1 MGYFFQKVVNMGRKK
16 DNIDDKK
23 LRGTVRKDRKQVAE
37 ADPGKPVSD
46 VRCAYH
52 VSGYAELSNR
62 AKALYRQK
70 CKELIAGPGL
80 YMTDL
85 HQIVLYAH
93 AYDRFWTYEDAV
105 KEHGAVVKVKSKFGE
120 TLIANPAVKMQRDA
134 QKDVT
139 SIAARFGFSPVDRT
153 KLKLEVKE
161 EDPLSEFM
169 KEFGGE
175 K

>member
-1 MGYFFQKVVNMGRKK
+1 MVSKVVNMGRKK
-16 DNIDDKK
+16 DNVDEKK
-23 LRGTVRKDRKQVAE
+23 LRGTARKDRKQVAE
-37 ADPGKPVSD
+37 ADPGKPVTD

-52 VSGYAELSNR
+52 VSGYAELNNR

-85 HQIVLYAH
+85 HQIIMYAH

-105 KEHGAVVKVKSKFGE
+105 KHHGPVIEVE
-120 TLIANPAVKMQRDA
+120 TKYGTNYISNPAVKMQRDA
-134 QKDVT
+134 LKDVT
-139 SIAARFGFSPVDRT
+139 AIAARFGFSPVDRT

-161 EDPLSEFM
+161 EDPLEEFM
-169 KEFGGE
+169 KEFGG
-175 K
+175 